1 MKVLNELLNSLGIN
15 VSLIIGGVIGA
26 LIGMKP
32 GLSWW
37 KQLISVLVA
46 AFIANYCS
54 PVIVDLFGM
63 NQNTMAGVG
72 FITGYSGK
80 AMLEYTMLK
89 LTKKDGKA
97 K

>member
-1 MKVLNELLNSLGIN
+1 MKTLHELLSSLGIN
-15 VSLIIGGVIGA
+15 VSLIIGGIIGA

-63 NQNTMAGVG
+63 NHNTMAGVG

-80 AMLEYTMLK
+80 AMLEYTMQK
-89 LTKKDGKA
+89 LTTKK
-97 K
+97 